1 MAHNT
6 ITTPNSSSSYT
17 EQRSAGNAIAE
28 NSDLIAQILV
38 RLPVKPL
45 TQFKSVSKQWLSL
58 ISDSQFSLH
67 HSRRNRKPI
76 SALFLLSLNKI
87 NPEFSFLPFADC
99 SLGSPHFQFL
109 VHPGT
114 SILHSCNGLLCFP
127 KLDDTTE
134 SSILRY
140 YVCNPTTKRSARIPL
155 LGLVH
160 NCRIRRGY
168 FRVDHKLC
176 NVKIEESTRPG
187 NDLNINL
194 LGIYVAFDP
203 LKSQNYR
210 VVCVWESN
218 ADLFNYEIRIAVY
231 RSEIGLWGELM
242 GAFTIPYAVCFNNG
256 VFWNGEVHWI
266 SNSDIVCFD
275 IDEGYLKI
283 MPLPLTSNGS
293 NVVYFGESNGHLHLV
308 VNVKGSEVLLNVFEM
323 ETDYS
328 RWVLKYCCDLDTVI
342 IPPDMVLNHKSC
354 AFSLIF
360 LGRGEKEDESCLV
373 IEIHGK
379 LISYNLKNK
388 TSKKLIDLL
397 PFCYKNGWAQRSHYK
412 ALPYNETLFEV

>member
-6 ITTPNSSSSYT
+6 ITTPDSSSSYT
-17 EQRSAGNAIAE
+17 ELRSAGNAIAE
-28 NSDLIAQILV
+28 NSDLITQILV

-45 TQFKSVSKQWLSL
+45 TQFKSVSKQWLYL

-76 SALFLLSLNKI
+76 SALFLLSLKKI

-109 VHPGT
+109 AHPGT
-114 SILHSCNGLLCFP
+114 SILHSCNGLLCFS

-210 VVCVWESN
+210 IVCVWESN
-218 ADLFNYEIRIAVY
+218 ADMFNYEIRIAVY

-242 GAFTIPYAVCFNNG
+242 GAFTIPYAVCLNNG
-256 VFWNGEVHWI
+256 VFWNGKVHWI
-266 SNSDIVCFD
+266 SSSDIHSMWLGMNVYNLSTTKFIAYHFD
-275 IDEGYLKI
+275 EREMAYHCNADRISIVYVKI
-283 MPLPLTSNGS
+283 PAVTRLFLSHGLEAWS
-293 NVVYFGESNGHLHLV
+293 SC
-308 VNVKGSEVLLNVFEM
+308 VLQQ
-323 ETDYS
+323 
-328 RWVLKYCCDLDTVI
+328 
-342 IPPDMVLNHKSC
+342 
-354 AFSLIF
+354 FSF
-360 LGRGEKEDESCLV
+360 FLV
-373 IEIHGK
+373 I
-379 LISYNLKNK
+379 
-388 TSKKLIDLL
+388 
-397 PFCYKNGWAQRSHYK
+397 
-412 ALPYNETLFEV
+412 

>member
-6 ITTPNSSSSYT
+6 ITTPDSCSSYT

-28 NSDLIAQILV
+28 NSDLITQILV

-76 SALFLLSLNKI
+76 SALFLLCLNKI

-109 VHPGT
+109 AHPGT
-114 SILHSCNGLLCFP
+114 SILHSCNGLLCVS

-134 SSILRY
+134 SSIVRY

-168 FRVDHKLC
+168 FRVEHKLC

-218 ADLFNYEIRIAVY
+218 ADMFNYEIRIAVY

-256 VFWNGEVHWI
+256 VFWNGKVHWI

-293 NVVYFGESNGHLHLV
+293 NVVYFGESSGHLHHV
-308 VNVKGSEVLLNVFEM
+308 VNFKGSEALLNVFEM

-328 RWVLKYCCDLDTVI
+328 RWVLKYCCDLDTVV

-360 LGRGEKEDESCLV
+360 LGRGEKVDESCLV
-373 IEIHGK
+373 IGIHGK

-397 PFCYKNGWAQRSHYK
+397 PFCYKNCWAQRARYK

>member
-6 ITTPNSSSSYT
+6 ITTPDSSSSYT

-28 NSDLIAQILV
+28 NSDLITQILV

-109 VHPGT
+109 AHP
-114 SILHSCNGLLCFP
+114 
-127 KLDDTTE
+127 
-134 SSILRY
+134 
-140 YVCNPTTKRSARIPL
+140 
-155 LGLVH
+155 
-160 NCRIRRGY
+160 
-168 FRVDHKLC
+168 
-176 NVKIEESTRPG
+176 
-187 NDLNINL
+187 
-194 LGIYVAFDP
+194 
-203 LKSQNYR
+203 
-210 VVCVWESN
+210 
-218 ADLFNYEIRIAVY
+218 
-231 RSEIGLWGELM
+231 
-242 GAFTIPYAVCFNNG
+242 VCFNNG
-256 VFWNGEVHWI
+256 VFWNGKVHWI

-293 NVVYFGESNGHLHLV
+293 NVMYFGESSGHLHHV
-308 VNVKGSEVLLNVFEM
+308 VNFKGSKALFNVFEM

-328 RWVLKYCCDLDTVI
+328 GWVLKYCCDLDTVI
-342 IPPDMVLNHKSC
+342 RPPDMLLNHKSC

-373 IEIHGK
+373 IGIHGK
-379 LISYNLKNK
+379 LISYDLKNM

-397 PFCYKNGWAQRSHYK
+397 PFCYKNGWAQRARYK

>member
-1 MAHNT
+1 M
-6 ITTPNSSSSYT
+6 
-17 EQRSAGNAIAE
+17 
-28 NSDLIAQILV
+28 
-38 RLPVKPL
+38 
-45 TQFKSVSKQWLSL
+45 
-58 ISDSQFSLH
+58 
-67 HSRRNRKPI
+67 
-76 SALFLLSLNKI
+76 
-87 NPEFSFLPFADC
+87 
-99 SLGSPHFQFL
+99 
-109 VHPGT
+109 
-114 SILHSCNGLLCFP
+114 HSCNGLLCFS

-218 ADLFNYEIRIAVY
+218 ADMFNYEIRIAVY

-256 VFWNGEVHWI
+256 VFWNGKVHWI

-293 NVVYFGESNGHLHLV
+293 NVVYFGESSGHLHLV
-308 VNVKGSEVLLNVFEM
+308 VNFKGSEALLNVFEM

-373 IEIHGK
+373 IGIHGK

-397 PFCYKNGWAQRSHYK
+397 PFCYKNCWAQRARYK